1 MKKGILLALLLGLLT
16 VFTCTAAAAEGDFTI
31 KDGVLTKYS
40 GAGGAVVIP
49 DGVTEIAREAFSDP
63 DAAEPNRTITSV
75 AIPAGVVKIGASAF
89 SRCEALT
96 SVSLPDG
103 LQDIGSSAFSLTGL
117 RSISIPGS
125 VTRIGNG
132 AFYNC
137 ASLSGVTLAEGLL
150 HIDGWAFHGCP
161 LQRVRLPDSTQY
173 VGGHAFEGCTALTEV
188 HIPETAW
195 VDYDSFSGT
204 PWAKTNA
211 AVTEERMPTTGTGGV
226 TAYTRAALTVPI
238 TRNGDFTLRGSVLT
252 GYSGKGGAITLP
264 EGITAIGKKAFYQ
277 NTAVTSVT
285 VPLSL
290 RAVGESAFEGCTAL
304 QSIQLP
310 NDLHLIGQNAFLGC
324 TAMEGFYM
332 PHKAQVDR
340 TAFLGTPY
348 AATNGRHKTYGY
360 DFQTHDVS
368 LPADVTQ
375 KSWYAKYYTR
385 VKGAELMPSD
395 ARFFDGRFHPDEPL
409 YVGEAV
415 KLAALIHQG
424 FTHYLAGRD
433 YAQWYQYYAD
443 YMEQETG
450 LDTAALGD
458 LNRPAR
464 RDEFAEILFAA
475 FPLDAD
481 VCTVS
486 VNKELPDISGD
497 SSGQSATPYQYAI
510 GKLYQAGIVVPYADG
525 KFYPSK
531 TITRAEAVV
540 MAARAIDPT
549 LRA

>member
-1 MKKGILLALLLGLLT
+1 MKKRFLPALLLGMLA
-16 VFTCTAAAAEGDFTI
+16 VFICTAAAAEGDFTI

-75 AIPAGVVKIGASAF
+75 TLPAGVVKIGASAF
-89 SRCEALT
+89 SRCAALT

-103 LQDIGSSAFSLTGL
+103 LQDIGNSAFSLTGL
-117 RSISIPGS
+117 SGVSIPGS

-132 AFYNC
+132 AFYDC
-137 ASLSGVTLAEGLL
+137 ESLGSVTLSEGLL
-150 HIDGWAFHGCP
+150 HIDGWAFKGCP
-161 LQRVRLPDSTQY
+161 LQRVWLPDSTQY
-173 VGGHAFEGCTALTEV
+173 VGGHAFEGCTTLTEV
-188 HIPETAW
+188 RIPETAW

-204 PWAKTNA
+204 PWAKNNA
-211 AVTEERMPTTGTGGV
+211 TVIEERMPTTETGGV
-226 TAYTRAALTVPI
+226 TAYTRTALTVPI
-238 TRNGDFTLRGSVLT
+238 TRNGDFTLRGSILV
-252 GYSGKGGAITLP
+252 GYSGKGGEITLP
-264 EGITAIGKKAFYQ
+264 EGVTAIGKKAFYQ
-277 NTAVTSVT
+277 NAAITAVT
-285 VPLSL
+285 VPLSV

-304 QSIQLP
+304 QSIRLP
-310 NDLHLIGQNAFLGC
+310 NELHLVGQNAFRGC
-324 TAMEGFYM
+324 AAMETFYM
-332 PHKAQVDR
+332 PHKAQADR
-340 TAFLGTPY
+340 TAFMDTPY
-348 AATNGRHKTYGY
+348 AATNGRHKTFGY
-360 DFQTHDVS
+360 DFPTGDAS

-385 VKGAELMPSD
+385 VMGAGLMPSD

-409 YVGEAV
+409 FVGEAV
-415 KLAALIHQG
+415 KLAALMHQH
-424 FTHYLAGRD
+424 FTHYFAGRD

-443 YMEQETG
+443 YMELDTA

-458 LNRPAR
+458 LSRPAR

-486 VNKELPDISGD
+486 VNKSLPDVSAD
-497 SSGQSATPYQYAI
+497 SEGHPANLHEYAI
-510 GKLYQAGIVVPYADG
+510 SKLYQAGICVPYTDG
-525 KFYPSK
+525 KFYPAK
-531 TITRAEAVV
+531 TITRAEAIV